1 MEEWAKREQEGF
13 TLLELLI
20 VMSILGILAVVAI
33 PKFNQ
38 AIELANTSKVQLD
51 LRTLNTA
58 ITMYQAEKGT
68 YPADLQK
75 DLSDYVTD
83 LDKLKPPQGD
93 CLLRTG
99 GTARINAS
107 GYSLSSDCK
116 EALCQTYKAG
126 DFGRSDKNT
135 TPES

>member
-1 MEEWAKREQEGF
+1 MEEWAERGQEGF

-33 PKFNQ
+33 PTFNQ
-38 AIELANTSKVQLD
+38 SIELANTSKVQLD
-51 LRTLNTA
+51 LNTLNTA
-58 ITMYQAEKGT
+58 ITLYQAEKGD
-68 YPADLQK
+68 YPSDLQK

-107 GYSLSSDCK
+107 SYSLSVDRK

-126 DFGRSDKNT
+126 DFGRSEKNSK
-135 TPES
+135 PGA